1 MTIAVRSPRAGGHAA
16 PSRAAGGVR
25 GDFSAALI
33 VLAAVPLAFLQIP
46 DLIAAA
52 EPTMLASVASGSRY
66 GNAVIRA
73 AGLALPAMLLAA
85 PAAALGARRGPGWRV
100 LTAGLITLG
109 AADLAASLPATWVE
123 TVPGIALDRAVHGLG
138 AGAVLA
144 ASLAVVWERRA
155 AARRVLACLWSVA
168 AVSTMTAA
176 VPLIGFRVA
185 VGGWRAA
192 LQPYPWLAGVALAVT
207 AVHVV
212 VTGGAGATG
221 SGGRRA
227 GGRATGSGGRGAGG
241 RGGRRDGVTGGAGGV
256 ITPAER
262 AQLALLF
269 VPAVG
274 LGALAVGS
282 TFQWPPSGQLA
293 AGGVATAMLTTLAI
307 VLYRDAVVGS
317 VPALPFCALLTGLAM
332 APSAGVIEGSR
343 LLRTGAAA
351 APNPARVLLGVP
363 ATHAMTAVGAV
374 PALPIAAAF
383 AGGIIAAAVAAGAA
397 RSALRPRSDGRR
409 HVPAPNAAA
418 AVGLAVSACGL
429 ALARATGTLT
439 RATGTLTR
447 ATGTLTRGAGTLTP
461 AQLQTLAL
469 ALLAGG
475 LALALGAAMA
485 DASACAALTV
495 LPLALAGMVTGYLVA
510 GGMQILFVTAG
521 SRGHRLTAAPP
532 AVSGALLRATA
543 MWELAAAA
551 TAGLAAIMV
560 LLAGRAR
567 RAGVGSPSSG

>member
-1 MTIAVRSPRAGGHAA
+1 
-16 PSRAAGGVR
+16 
-25 GDFSAALI
+25 
-33 VLAAVPLAFLQIP
+33 
-46 DLIAAA
+46 
-52 EPTMLASVASGSRY
+52 
-66 GNAVIRA
+66 
-73 AGLALPAMLLAA
+73 
-85 PAAALGARRGPGWRV
+85 
-100 LTAGLITLG
+100 
-109 AADLAASLPATWVE
+109 
-123 TVPGIALDRAVHGLG
+123 
-138 AGAVLA
+138 
-144 ASLAVVWERRA
+144 
-155 AARRVLACLWSVA
+155 
-168 AVSTMTAA
+168 
-176 VPLIGFRVA
+176 
-185 VGGWRAA
+185 
-192 LQPYPWLAGVALAVT
+192 
-207 AVHVV
+207 
-212 VTGGAGATG
+212 
-221 SGGRRA
+221 
-227 GGRATGSGGRGAGG
+227 
-241 RGGRRDGVTGGAGGV
+241 VTGGAGGV

-293 AGGVATAMLTTLAI
+293 AGGVATAMLITLAI
-307 VLYRDAVVGS
+307 VLYRDAAVGS

-351 APNPARVLLGVP
+351 APNPARVLPGVP

-383 AGGIIAAAVAAGAA
+383 AGGIIAAVVAAGAA
-397 RSALRPRSDGRR
+397 RSAPRPRSDGRR

-429 ALARATGTLT
+429 ALA

>member
-227 GGRATGSGGRGAGG
+227 GGL
-241 RGGRRDGVTGGAGGV
+241 GGRRDGVTGGAGGV

-293 AGGVATAMLTTLAI
+293 AGGVATAMLITLAI
-307 VLYRDAVVGS
+307 VLYRDAAVGS

-351 APNPARVLLGVP
+351 APNPARVLPGVP

-439 RATGTLTR
+439 RAT
-447 ATGTLTRGAGTLTP
+447 GTLTP

>member
-1 MTIAVRSPRAGGHAA
+1 
-16 PSRAAGGVR
+16 VR

-33 VLAAVPLAFLQIP
+33 VLATVPLAFLQIP

-227 GGRATGSGGRGAGG
+227 GAGATGSGGRRAGG
-241 RGGRRDGVTGGAGGV
+241 LGGRRDGVTGGAGGV

-269 VPAVG
+269 VPAAG

-293 AGGVATAMLTTLAI
+293 AGGVATAMLITLAI
-307 VLYRDAVVGS
+307 VLYRDAAVGS

-351 APNPARVLLGVP
+351 APNPARVLPGVP

-439 RATGTLTR
+439 RAT
-447 ATGTLTRGAGTLTP
+447 GTLTP